1 MTAGRARRGCPCHR
15 GHPWTRLARLE
26 SAAHGDCMTLAT
38 AADARNV
45 PFTIEPIGPTIG
57 AEIHGLD
64 LGKPLDGPTFAAL
77 EAALVE
83 HKVVFLRDQHL
94 TTAEHVAFG
103 RRFGELE
110 VHPFRPEGEF
120 PEIMVLDNH
129 KDNPVLSTDVWH
141 SDTTFRECPTRYS
154 ILRCLQIP
162 AVGGDTLWADMCAA
176 YDGLSDTMKSLID
189 GLEAI
194 HDFQNFRRL
203 FTRSEADQAKLQR
216 MEELYPNP
224 THPVVRTHPM
234 TGRRILF
241 VNPQF
246 TIRIKGM
253 KEGESRALLEFLYT
267 QAQVPEYQFRL
278 RWQPGTIVLWDNTS
292 TQHYAANDYYP
303 NRRHMERVAVIGDK
317 PF

>member
-1 MTAGRARRGCPCHR
+1 MSPTANSRAN
-15 GHPWTRLARLE
+15 A
-26 SAAHGDCMTLAT
+26 
-38 AADARNV
+38 

-64 LGKPLDGPTFAAL
+64 LRRPLDDATFAAL
-77 EAALVE
+77 EAALIE
-83 HKVVFLRDQHL
+83 HKVIYLRDQNL

-103 RRFGELE
+103 KRFGDLE

-141 SDTTFRECPTRYS
+141 SDTTFRECPTKYS
-154 ILRCLQIP
+154 ILRCLKIP

-176 YDGLSDTMKSLID
+176 YDGLSPVIKKLLD
-189 GLEAI
+189 GLEAV
-194 HDFQNFRRL
+194 HDFQNFRAL
-203 FTRSEADQAKLQR
+203 YGKDEESQKKLRR

-224 THPVVRTHPM
+224 THPVVRTHPVN
-234 TGRRILF
+234 GRKVLY

-246 TIRIKGM
+246 TLFIKGM
-253 KEGESRALLEFLYT
+253 NEGESKALLELLYEQT
-267 QAQVPEYQFRL
+267 HVPEYQFRL
-278 RWQPGTIVLWDNTS
+278 RWRPGTIVLWDNTS

-303 NRRHMERVAVIGDK
+303 NRRTMERVAVIGDR
-317 PF
+317 PFYRPS

>member
-1 MTAGRARRGCPCHR
+1 MSPTANSRAN
-15 GHPWTRLARLE
+15 A
-26 SAAHGDCMTLAT
+26 
-38 AADARNV
+38 

-64 LGKPLDGPTFAAL
+64 LRRPLDDATFAAL
-77 EAALVE
+77 EAALIK
-83 HKVVFLRDQHL
+83 HKVIYLRDQNL

-103 RRFGELE
+103 KRFGDLE

-141 SDTTFRECPTRYS
+141 SDTTFRECPTKYS
-154 ILRCLQIP
+154 ILRCLKIP

-176 YDGLSDTMKSLID
+176 YDGLSPVIRKLLD
-189 GLEAI
+189 GLEAV
-194 HDFQNFRRL
+194 HDFQNFRAL
-203 FTRSEADQAKLQR
+203 YGKDEESQKKLRR

-224 THPVVRTHPM
+224 THPVVRTHPVN
-234 TGRRILF
+234 GRKVLY

-246 TIRIKGM
+246 TLFIKGM
-253 KEGESRALLEFLYT
+253 NEGESKALLELLYEQT
-267 QAQVPEYQFRL
+267 HVPEYQFRL
-278 RWQPGTIVLWDNTS
+278 RWRPGTIVLWDNTS

-303 NRRHMERVAVIGDK
+303 NRRTMERVAVIGDR
-317 PF
+317 PFYRPA